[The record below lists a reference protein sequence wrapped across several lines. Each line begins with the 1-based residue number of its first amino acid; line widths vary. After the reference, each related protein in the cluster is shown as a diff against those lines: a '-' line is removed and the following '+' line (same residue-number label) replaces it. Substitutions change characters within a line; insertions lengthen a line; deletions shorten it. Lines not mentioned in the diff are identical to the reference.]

1 MDNINIIT
9 FIEKNIKNIEKF
21 GIARD
26 DYIKLRE
33 HISELDINPNMFTK
47 FKSNNFVDEVIKTLR
62 SRIEVEKT
70 LKMDDAIKDIVDIFK
85 QFKKLKTIIIDLD
98 DFKDIDP
105 VFTLK
110 NYKKVDILKLPFNE
124 LVSDHLELLTTD
136 IDIQYRLKEIQ
147 DYTEDEKIKF
157 ETLNDLF
164 KLYKYL
170 KDDELPT
177 IENSI
182 INALTSEDLNFSI
195 NDYLKQILKDVDKPS
210 FYPTLKTIE
219 KIINT
224 L

>member
-110 NYKKVDILKLPFNE
+110 NYKKVDIIKLPFNE